1 MWQSLK
7 TLNVFNTLFLKQI
20 FWKAKAFSKKLV
32 HRFLV
37 ESTKIENVQPMLRQ
51 IKWWLQNEPIKKN
64 GVLPVTTL
72 FFWKICFS
80 LRTSC
85 KELVCCIKNPN
96 AHICTFCKPWSF
108 IWQYFFAVSNYK
120 TIFEMFLFSFLTQ
133 TTSMTWLLYGF
144 IGQPIWFDAEVSF

>member
-7 TLNVFNTLFLKQI
+7 TLNVFNTLTLKQI
-20 FWKAKAFSKKLV
+20 FWKTKAFSKKLV

-72 FFWKICFS
+72 FF
-80 LRTSC
+80 
-85 KELVCCIKNPN
+85 
-96 AHICTFCKPWSF
+96 
-108 IWQYFFAVSNYK
+108 
-120 TIFEMFLFSFLTQ
+120 
-133 TTSMTWLLYGF
+133 
-144 IGQPIWFDAEVSF
+144 